1 MTVQHAQCHTHVSR
15 KHLGICVQCRLCPR
29 RSFRLVDI
37 QKHLRDVHHDAESQW
52 FESTP
57 ELEGDIVEVSS
68 ETLQANIALVK
79 QEPSLPIEEEDEDD
93 EED

>member
-1 MTVQHAQCHTHVSR
+1 M
-15 KHLGICVQCRLCPR
+15 
-29 RSFRLVDI
+29 DI
-37 QKHLRDVHHDAESQW
+37 QKHLWDVHHDAESQW

-57 ELEGDIVEVSS
+57 ELKGDIVEVSS

-79 QEPSLPIEEEDEDD
+79 QEPSLPIEEDEDD